1 MLPTVTVRAQQQHR
15 KSRIIVKPLTFTVN
29 KSACRIAGAVLIIC
43 LATSSLAVQAELL
56 NSVSAMDRIKRGEP
70 IRLGYRTNSPP
81 LSFARDGIAAGY
93 TVDLCRAALGRLAVS
108 APKKDINITYVPVTI
123 DNRLTK
129 VASGEIDMECGLT
142 SNTVSR
148 AKQVAFS
155 PIVLITGTKFAVTPD
170 SPLIAAHQLQGKRVA
185 AGKGTTNLRSLTRY
199 AADRGLKLNVVETT
213 DTKAA
218 FTAVSQGV
226 ASAAAINEI
235 SAIGWSREQPQ
246 AAVRLLDR
254 YLSTEPVAV
263 SLPKHDPEFVRAFSA
278 ALADVL
284 ISGEAERI
292 YQRWLGNNGL
302 GLPLNQLT
310 REAYRVPI
318 VFSVP
323 DELL

>member
-1 MLPTVTVRAQQQHR
+1 MKLVFAQAWAR
-15 KSRIIVKPLTFTVN
+15 LTTM
-29 KSACRIAGAVLIIC
+29 GL
-43 LATSSLAVQAELL
+43 LAVACAAAQAEPAGVTTIL
-56 NSVSAMDRIKRGEP
+56 DRIKRGEP

-81 LSFARDGIAAGY
+81 LSFARDGAAMGY
-93 TVDLCRAALGRLAVS
+93 TVDLCRAAVVRLARQMQL
-108 APKKDINITYVPVTI
+108 KDIAITYVPVTI
-123 DNRLTK
+123 ENRMTK
-129 VASGEIDMECGLT
+129 VAAGEIDMECGLT

-148 AKQVAFS
+148 SKQVAFS
-155 PIVLITGTKFAVTPD
+155 PIVLITGTKFAVIPGSALQTPQ
-170 SPLIAAHQLQGKRVA
+170 QLEGKRVA

-199 AADRGLKLNVVETT
+199 AADRSLKVNVLETT

-218 FTAVSQGV
+218 FTAVSQGT
-226 ASAAAINEI
+226 ASAAALNEI
-235 SAIGWSREQPQ
+235 SALGWSREQPD

-263 SLPKHDPEFVRAFSA
+263 SLPKHDPEFVRAFSG
-278 ALADVL
+278 ALGDVM

-292 YQRWLGNNGL
+292 YQRWLGSAGL

-310 REAYRVPI
+310 REAFRVPI

>member
-1 MLPTVTVRAQQQHR
+1 MYSNPFARVASGCSALVLTGAFCMAADAQ
-15 KSRIIVKPLTFTVN
+15 
-29 KSACRIAGAVLIIC
+29 
-43 LATSSLAVQAELL
+43 LL
-56 NSVSAMDRIKRGEP
+56 NSVSALDRIKRGEP

-81 LSFARDGIAAGY
+81 LSFARDGVAMGY
-93 TVDLCRAALGRLAVS
+93 TVDLCRAALGRMGTL
-108 APKKDINITYVPVTI
+108 APKKEISIVYVPVTI
-123 DNRLTK
+123 ENRLTK
-129 VASGEIDMECGLT
+129 VSSGEIDMECGLT

-155 PIVLITGTKFAVTPD
+155 PIVLITGTKFAVIPD
-170 SPLIAAHQLQGKRVA
+170 SQLTTPMQLEGKRVA

-199 AADRGLKLNVVETT
+199 AADRGLKMNVVETA

-218 FTAVSQGV
+218 FVAVSQGV

-263 SLPKHDPEFVRAFSA
+263 SLPKHDPEFVRAFSG

-284 ISGEAERI
+284 IGGEAERI
-292 YQRWLGNNGL
+292 YQRWLGTGGL

-310 REAYRVPI
+310 REAFRVPI
-318 VFSVP
+318 VFSVA

>member
-1 MLPTVTVRAQQQHR
+1 MKLFIGQALARLAQLAQLVTVTA
-15 KSRIIVKPLTFTVN
+15 L
-29 KSACRIAGAVLIIC
+29 SAACVATQAEPAGATTAL
-43 LATSSLAVQAELL
+43 
-56 NSVSAMDRIKRGEP
+56 DRIKRGEP

-81 LSFARDGIAAGY
+81 LSFARDGVAMGY
-93 TVDLCRAALGRLAVS
+93 TVDLCRAAVARMAKQLQR
-108 APKKDINITYVPVTI
+108 KDIAITYVPVTI
-123 DNRLTK
+123 ENRMTK
-129 VASGEIDMECGLT
+129 VAAGEIDMECGLT

-155 PIVLITGTKFAVTPD
+155 PIVLITGTKFAVIPGSSLQTPQ
-170 SPLIAAHQLQGKRVA
+170 QLEGKLVA

-199 AADRGLKLNVVETT
+199 AADRGLKMSVVETA

-218 FTAVSQGV
+218 FTAVSKGT

-235 SAIGWSREQPQ
+235 SAIGWSREQPE

-278 ALADVL
+278 ALADVM
-284 ISGEAERI
+284 IGGEAERI
-292 YQRWLGNNGL
+292 YQRWLGSAGL

-310 REAYRVPI
+310 REAFRVPT
-318 VFSVP
+318 VFSVA